1 MGRRIDDA
9 VCRKLVRILKA
20 RDRCRS
26 ERSIAAIDRSWL
38 VPQPTQLA
46 LKPLDAVDPIRAGTL
61 RKACPQGIPGVV
73 PHHAVDRQIVR
84 LLKALDG
91 SGRDRTVATV
101 DGARLKAQPAE
112 LALKG
117 FDLFDAI
124 GCWRSGPGGAQTV
137 GGQRTYHPVDRQGL
151 RPLKALD
158 RSHRECAVLTIDR
171 AGLESELAELS
182 LQRAYPFDPLGEGSS
197 GT

>member
-20 RDRCRS
+20 RDRCRCK
-26 ERSIAAIDRSWL
+26 RSIPPIDRAWL

-46 LKPLDAVDPIRAGTL
+46 LKPFDAVDPIRAGTL
-61 RKACPQGIPGVV
+61 RKASLAGHPGVV
-73 PHHAVDRQIVR
+73 PHHAVDCQIVR

-101 DGARLKAQPAE
+101 DGARLKSQPAE

-124 GCWRSGPGGAQTV
+124 GEGSARDLSWSRLLTLASAARVRRSGDQWA
-137 GGQRTYHPVDRQGL
+137 
-151 RPLKALD
+151 
-158 RSHRECAVLTIDR
+158 
-171 AGLESELAELS
+171 
-182 LQRAYPFDPLGEGSS
+182 
-197 GT
+197 

>member
-20 RDRCRS
+20 RYRCRS
-26 ERSIAAIDRSWL
+26 ERSVPPIDPPWL

-46 LKPLDAVDPIRAGTL
+46 LKPLDTVDPIRAGTL

-73 PHHAVDRQIVR
+73 PHDAVDCQIVR

-124 GCWRSGPGGAQTV
+124 GGRLHWDLSWSR
-137 GGQRTYHPVDRQGL
+137 L
-151 RPLKALD
+151 R
-158 RSHRECAVLTIDR
+158 
-171 AGLESELAELS
+171 
-182 LQRAYPFDPLGEGSS
+182 
-197 GT
+197 